1 LATLGKITDGGSN
14 SSSTTDKTIVS
25 QFTASANAVVI
36 AGHSRLWVTAGTA
49 NIEMVVYSDSAGL
62 PGSLIAQSNTVT
74 ISNTTEAQVD
84 FTFSG
89 VNQVATTNGTPYWIG
104 FSWADPGTN
113 SVTWSRDATAAQA
126 QQNNLHLASSFG
138 TPGTAL
144 SGPVDT
150 FVDLATVITG
160 AAETGTLSE
169 TSAVTKS
176 FAVSDSAAMSST
188 SAVTVLTPLGKT
200 SDGATTVSSSADKTV
215 ASKATASSDGILVA
229 GHARVS
235 VTGGSATTKLVVYTD
250 APGSPS
256 TKVAESDPVVVT
268 NTTEAIKDYAFTGSN
283 QAFVTN
289 GVDYWLSLAWLDP
302 GTDSVVLSKDNT
314 AGQRSEVSA
323 YAPDPFG
330 TASTATGPV
339 DVWVETIPGSPPVA
353 KSGTDTATL
362 SEVSSVSGSANQ
374 TVSDGGALDE
384 LAEVSS
390 IVNKTATD
398 TGTLTEATSVV
409 TPVTLVGPGTDTG
422 TLTEAAAQVDKTDI
436 ITAYDGV
443 GGGYG
448 TIGYG
453 DGAYATGGAMS
464 EGATSLAVTNEVVD
478 TGVLTDRMTN
488 LDRPPE
494 SGEQFTLSE
503 ASQVVDLGGG
513 LDYFGPDRY
522 FGPNE
527 YFGSAGVIALPPG
540 TDPTGGVDPDRDDG
554 DAAADAEVEPPP
566 DYAVLVAITTTGE
579 VIDELAW
586 EKWTYTDT
594 VDWARPGSMTVTVPL
609 LGKDRLGEYIRQSL
623 KNVNSAGPTVSLVLT
638 RKGRALWA
646 GPVAS
651 MGWSDDAVDIQC
663 MSIAKLMD
671 SRVVLNPDYLL
682 DPGNVAGN
690 LSFTLSPRDLVIKL
704 LELGTTGDRRE
715 LPMTLP
721 TITGASGAAV
731 QYLASD
737 LGSVYE
743 RVTEQVQRDGGPDVV
758 IHPVLSLDQATL
770 VWQVQVE
777 ERVGSTVSTATWD
790 YPVSIK
796 SLTGDTDSSQMV
808 TTGFVLGDTQTSVG
822 SIRGFGVQ
830 SIDKGVLPPAM
841 ERADRTSVSN
851 KSQAELDAL
860 AVSYVAANSAPAET
874 WQIAVHADADPVIGE
889 QWTLGDH
896 VVISVTDHPW
906 LDDGEYQR
914 RIVGITHDP
923 DTIQLET
930 VEVN

>member
-104 FSWADPGTN
+104 FTWADPGTN

-169 TSAVTKS
+169 ASAVTKS

-256 TKVAESDPVVVT
+256 AKVAESDPVVVT
-268 NTTEAIKDYAFTGSN
+268 NTTEAAKDYAFTGSN

-289 GVDYWLSLAWLDP
+289 GVDYWLALAWLDP

-353 KSGTDTATL
+353 KSASDSVTL
-362 SEVSSVSGSANQ
+362 SEASAVSGSANQ
-374 TVSDGGALDE
+374 VVTDSAVLAE

-390 IVNKTATD
+390 IVAKSASD
-398 TGTLTEATSVV
+398 SAALTEGTSTVI
-409 TPVTLVGPGTDTG
+409 PVTLIAASDSAALTDSP
-422 TLTEAAAQVDKTDI
+422 AQNDKTDI
-436 ITAYDGV
+436 KTAADS
-443 GGGYG
+443 
-448 TIGYG
+448 
-453 DGAYATGGAMS
+453 AALA
-464 EGATSLAVTNEVVD
+464 EGATTLSVTTEVVD
-478 TGVLTDRMTN
+478 TATMSSTIF

-527 YFGSAGVIALPPG
+527 YFGTTGVIALPPG
-540 TDPTGGVDPDRDDG
+540 TDPTGGVDPDRDGG

-704 LELGTTGDRRE
+704 LELGTTGDRRG
-715 LPMTLP
+715 LPMSLP
-721 TITGASGAAV
+721 AITGASGAAV